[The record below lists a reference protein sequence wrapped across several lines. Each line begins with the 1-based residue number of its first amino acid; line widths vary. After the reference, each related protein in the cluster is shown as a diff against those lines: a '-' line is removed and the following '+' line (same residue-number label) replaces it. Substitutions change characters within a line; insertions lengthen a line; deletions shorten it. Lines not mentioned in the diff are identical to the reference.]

1 MSSFTK
7 RNPQADPFFNQFGD
21 TLNFYQVSQN
31 VSSSLA
37 YSFGDS
43 IKQSMNL
50 TGSYAQSQ
58 NITGRLED
66 AGAFGFNVGVDT
78 TQTPVDVYNGMFGHR
93 LQFKKGLSLG
103 WTFNANH
110 SIAMGNT
117 NAYIGPGINVG
128 KSLLKKKMN
137 VTVAT
142 TYNRQYQ
149 NASLSNHV
157 LNFRTSL
164 RYSPEWWDKKYGK
177 LSMSLNGNFT
187 NRLPVIGTTKN
198 QNLMI
203 IANIGI
209 QF

>member
-1 MSSFTK
+1 M
-7 RNPQADPFFNQFGD
+7 
-21 TLNFYQVSQN
+21 
-31 VSSSLA
+31 

-43 IKQSMNL
+43 LRQSMNL
-50 TGSYAQSQ
+50 TGSFAQSQ
-58 NITGRLED
+58 NITGRLDD
-66 AGAFGFNVGVDT
+66 AGAFGFNVDQDT
-78 TQTPVDVYNGMFGHR
+78 TSVPVDVYNAMFGHR
-93 LQFKKGLSLG
+93 LQFKSGLSLG

-110 SIAMGNT
+110 SIALGNT
-117 NAYIGPGINVG
+117 NSYIGPGLNIG
-128 KSLLKKKMN
+128 KALLDKKMRLS
-137 VTVAT
+137 VAT
-142 TYNRQYQ
+142 TYNRQFQ

-177 LSMSLNGNFT
+177 LSMSINGNFT

-203 IANIGI
+203 IANIGY